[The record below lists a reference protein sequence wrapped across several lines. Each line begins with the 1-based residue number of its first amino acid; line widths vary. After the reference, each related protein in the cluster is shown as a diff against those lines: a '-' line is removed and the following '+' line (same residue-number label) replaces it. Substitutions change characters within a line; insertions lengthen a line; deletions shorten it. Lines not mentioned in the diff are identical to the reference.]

1 MSSIEEILENM
12 DYLLDNSK
20 TFPFT
25 SKILIDAEQMRELI
39 NDVRLNI
46 PQEIKRAKVIDFDR
60 ERILKSAEQQA
71 ESIIRNAESK
81 KDAMISEQE
90 ITKEAKKYAREILNR
105 AQNQA
110 NDVRSAL
117 DQYVDK
123 KLSDVEIELQNTL
136 NTINNTKNKYKGY
149 KK

>member
-12 DYLLDNSK
+12 DDLLDNSK
-20 TFPFT
+20 TLPFT

-60 ERILKSAEQQA
+60 ERILKSAEEQA
-71 ESIIRNAESK
+71 ESIIRNAETK

-90 ITKEAKKYAREILNR
+90 ITKEAKKRAVEILNK
-105 AQNQA
+105 AQNTSKE
-110 NDVRSAL
+110 VRAAL
-117 DQYVDK
+117 DQYVEK
-123 KLSDVEIELQNTL
+123 RLTDVETELQNTISAIK
-136 NTINNTKNKYKGY
+136 TTKNKYSSY